1 MSPIAWLAL
10 TLPALFMRSTPSPG
24 AGRSPQPPPTP
35 PGGWRPTRYPPE
47 SDVARM
53 LFREAARLIGAP
65 EAWADSPG
73 LHNILRRE
81 SGGVVGRPNYTYGR
95 RANDPAAWPAIHAE
109 LRAGRITAKSSAT
122 GLGQLLLRNVDA
134 YYPTKRAGIGDA
146 LQEAAGML
154 AYIRHRYGDP
164 DNAWAQY
171 GKHHEGY

>member
-1 MSPIAWLAL
+1 MSPFAWLAL
-10 TLPALFMRSTPSPG
+10 ALPAVFMRSTPSPG

-35 PGGWRPTRYPPE
+35 PGGWRPTRYPPASPE
-47 SDVARM
+47 ARA
-53 LFREAARLIGAP
+53 LFRAAAELIGAP
-65 EAWADSPG
+65 VAWADSDG

-81 SGGVVGRPNYTYGR
+81 SDGVVGRPNYTYGK
-95 RANDPAAWPAIHAE
+95 RAKDTSAWASVHAE

-134 YYPTKRAGIGDA
+134 YYPAKRAGIGDP

-154 AYIRHRYGDP
+154 AYIRDRYGDP